1 LAGNKNTSR
10 RLNVLLSMRHARG
23 IEMLKSAQAKG
34 TEGYIWRTMQDDLVR
49 DSHEVLEDHFF
60 TWDDPPV
67 INEYGTR
74 GHPGMDYNCRCHA
87 EPFTKEE
94 QPTEEP
100 PHRPAGRK

>member
-1 LAGNKNTSR
+1 MRLELAQEK
-10 RLNVLLSMRHARG
+10 LKAAR
-23 IEMLKSAQAKG
+23 AKG
-34 TEGYIWRTMQDDLVR
+34 TEGYIWRTMMDDLVR
-49 DSHEVLEDHFF
+49 DTHEVLEGHYFE
-60 TWDDPPV
+60 WDDPPV
-67 INEYGTR
+67 MNTYGNR